1 MAKQKQPYNWG
12 RVRPGDIISFRYK
25 PKSGE
30 PSKLQT
36 LLVLNP
42 RMPVIRK
49 DRTQT
54 KHLIGIKLEEK
65 NQIELKMTD
74 KRIGVLEQVGAFET
88 IDVEHG
94 IYRIKFKDRFVIN
107 DIKGVK
113 KNVYEIISR
122 SNVIRGQYRSYDYRI
137 ASKSAVYLEPIILYG
152 EIDDASE
159 QNLEKQFENAD
170 EKIKKE
176 LKKEAKKPKHPKKP
190 KQPEPPKTPEIKK
203 SDRLLDKIV
212 SKLKK

>member
-113 KNVYEIISR
+113 KNVYE
-122 SNVIRGQYRSYDYRI
+122 YRSYDYRI

-203 SDRLLDKIV
+203 SDGLLDKIV